1 MEGVACVQA
10 ALGKLA
16 ADRPDRPARV
26 MAACAI
32 SGDGLREAVQW
43 LVDMT
48 RKARRTRTL
57 ADFAQ

>member
-1 MEGVACVQA
+1 MASIQA

-26 MAACAI
+26 MPACALT
-32 SGDGLREAVQW
+32 GEGLREAVQW